1 MRTRRTVVVLLSALV
16 CTLAPTVVRASATP
30 APPIVLN
37 GGAGGTEVNGK
48 ADVLD
53 DPGGNLD
60 IDDVVRS
67 RQFRRVS
74 DDNQPPPGTVRW
86 YRFRISTPDAS
97 RARWYLM
104 GDRACVSLDL
114 YEPRSEGG
122 YSHVAFGYGVPFAGR
137 DAPGRDPA
145 TLVHIVSAPLYARVR
160 SEKYPQYVNIVTAEA
175 LRDFDGYVYGPGY
188 PASVAMLVL
197 AIVVAG
203 LGTITRS
210 RSYWLLAAVGLAAAA
225 TFALPSELPRWLP
238 HLSPP
243 PVWTVVTATFS
254 LYFLAQAFFYDRF
267 LALDRLNAWLRLGF
281 FGLTALVLVVN
292 VALWLFST
300 SAPSDARESW
310 FFRLETLWFLAIG
323 VVALAKALRGD
334 RAAWFV
340 LPGALLFAA
349 TTPGYLFL
357 LGGFEQDTALI
368 WQAFVVAVPFNM
380 LMLIFGVGDRVRQA
394 AVENQRLLQQRDTV
408 QHELIDEQG
417 RHITDVERR
426 NVIFSR
432 FMPREF
438 LAQLEKADLE
448 DVRLGDH
455 IERKMAVVFADIRG
469 FTPLAER
476 LPSEAVFQLL
486 NAYLARAGPIVRKH
500 GGFIDKYIGDG
511 ILALFPDGPAAA
523 LDAAIAL
530 QSEVRRFNDE
540 RSRQGHEP
548 ISIGIGINYGDILMG
563 TIGEAE
569 RYETT
574 VIADTV
580 NVASRLQ
587 DLTKVFGVSII
598 AGCTVI
604 ESLADPDAYCLRPLG
619 HVAVRGHEKP
629 ADVFEVF
636 DGDSYEAILR
646 KRHSLAAFRLAVVEF
661 EAQDYAHSAQAFEA
675 IAANDA
681 HDTAAVYFRD
691 RSRSLTEREQV

>member
-1 MRTRRTVVVLLSALV
+1 MVAALLTAFV
-16 CTLAPTVVRASATP
+16 FTFAPAVARASATP
-30 APPIVLN
+30 APPIVMN
-37 GGAGGTEVNGK
+37 DESDGGFINDR

-67 RQFRRVS
+67 RQFHRA
-74 DDNQPPPGTVRW
+74 PPGDQPAQGVVRW
-86 YRFRISTPDAS
+86 YRFRAIVPPAS
-97 RARWYLM
+97 HLRWYII
-104 GDRACVSLDL
+104 GDRACVTLDL
-114 YEPRSEGG
+114 YEPRPEGG
-122 YSHVAFGYGVPFAGR
+122 YSHVAFGYSVPFGAR
-137 DAPGRDPA
+137 QAPGRDPA
-145 TLVHIVSAPLYARVR
+145 TLAHALSGRPLYLRVR
-160 SEKYPQYVNIVTAEA
+160 SEKYPQNLFFLNPDE
-175 LRDFDGYVYGPGY
+175 LRDADGYINGPGY
-188 PASVAMLVL
+188 PASVAMLLL

-238 HLSPP
+238 YLSPP
-243 PVWTVVTATFS
+243 PVWTVVMATFS
-254 LYFLAQAFFYDRF
+254 AYFLAQAFFYYRF
-267 LALDRLNAWLRLGF
+267 LALDRLNAWLRYGF

-292 VALWLFST
+292 VALWISIT
-300 SAPSDARESW
+300 TAPSEQRESW
-310 FFRLETLWFLAIG
+310 FLRLEMLWFLAISA
-323 VVALAKALRGD
+323 VALAKALRGD
-334 RAAWFV
+334 RPAWFV
-340 LPGALLFAA
+340 LPGAVLFAA
-349 TTPGYLFL
+349 TTQGYNFL
-357 LGGFEQDTALI
+357 LNGFEQDTDLV
-368 WQAFVVAVPFNM
+368 WQAFVLAVPFNM
-380 LMLIFGVGDRVRQA
+380 LMLVFGVGDRVRQA
-394 AVENQRLLQQRDTV
+394 SAENQRLLQQRDTA
-408 QHELIDEQG
+408 QQELIDEQG
-417 RHITDVERR
+417 RHITDVEHR

-438 LAQLEKADLE
+438 LGQLQKADLE

-455 IERKMAVVFADIRG
+455 IERKMAIVFADIRG

-587 DLTKVFGVSII
+587 DLTKLFGVSII
-598 AGCTVI
+598 AGSTVI
-604 ESLADPDAYCLRPLG
+604 EALTDPDAYCLRPLG
-619 HVAVRGHEKP
+619 HVAMRGHEQT
-629 ADVFEVF
+629 AEVFEVF

-646 KRHSLAAFRLAVVEF
+646 KRQSLAAFRLAVTEF
-661 EAQDYAHSAQAFEA
+661 ETEDYAQSARAFEA

-681 HDTAAVYFRD
+681 HDTAAAYLRD

>member
-1 MRTRRTVVVLLSALV
+1 
-16 CTLAPTVVRASATP
+16 
-30 APPIVLN
+30 
-37 GGAGGTEVNGK
+37 
-48 ADVLD
+48 
-53 DPGGNLD
+53 
-60 IDDVVRS
+60 
-67 RQFRRVS
+67 
-74 DDNQPPPGTVRW
+74 
-86 YRFRISTPDAS
+86 
-97 RARWYLM
+97 
-104 GDRACVSLDL
+104 
-114 YEPRSEGG
+114 
-122 YSHVAFGYGVPFAGR
+122 
-137 DAPGRDPA
+137 
-145 TLVHIVSAPLYARVR
+145 
-160 SEKYPQYVNIVTAEA
+160 
-175 LRDFDGYVYGPGY
+175 
-188 PASVAMLVL
+188 
-197 AIVVAG
+197 
-203 LGTITRS
+203 
-210 RSYWLLAAVGLAAAA
+210 
-225 TFALPSELPRWLP
+225 
-238 HLSPP
+238 
-243 PVWTVVTATFS
+243 
-254 LYFLAQAFFYDRF
+254 
-267 LALDRLNAWLRLGF
+267 
-281 FGLTALVLVVN
+281 
-292 VALWLFST
+292 
-300 SAPSDARESW
+300 
-310 FFRLETLWFLAIG
+310 
-323 VVALAKALRGD
+323 
-334 RAAWFV
+334 
-340 LPGALLFAA
+340 
-349 TTPGYLFL
+349 
-357 LGGFEQDTALI
+357 
-368 WQAFVVAVPFNM
+368 
-380 LMLIFGVGDRVRQA
+380 
-394 AVENQRLLQQRDTV
+394 
-408 QHELIDEQG
+408 
-417 RHITDVERR
+417 
-426 NVIFSR
+426 
-432 FMPREF
+432 MPREF

-598 AGCTVI
+598 AGSTVI
-604 ESLADPDAYCLRPLG
+604 ESLTDPDAYCLRPLG
-619 HVAVRGHEKP
+619 HVAMRGHEKP